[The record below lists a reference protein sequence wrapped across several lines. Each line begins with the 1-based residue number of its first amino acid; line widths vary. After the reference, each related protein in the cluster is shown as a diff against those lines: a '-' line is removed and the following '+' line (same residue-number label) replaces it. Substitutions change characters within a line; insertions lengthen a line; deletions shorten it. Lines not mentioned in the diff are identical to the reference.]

1 MNESYYIGIDDYNI
15 IRKGLLDK
23 NNNVI
28 KTSIQNLITQLEE
41 GMILFGNCKGD
52 LCSILYNCSK

>member
-28 KTSIQNLITQLEE
+28 KTAIQKFDNPIRRRDA
-41 GMILFGNCKGD
+41 I
-52 LCSILYNCSK
+52 I

>member
-41 GMILFGNCKGD
+41 GMILFGNVFY
-52 LCSILYNCSK
+52 LI